1 MDTPDR
7 NGPKRIAFLST
18 RISGTDG
25 VSLEIEKWAAVLES
39 MGHLCYYLAGQCD
52 DRAPE
57 RSRVIPEA
65 HFRHP
70 EVEEVTS
77 GAFGSRLRP
86 ARVTELVHD
95 LTRRIQRRLS
105 EALTDFGIDVLI
117 AENCVTIPM
126 NIPLGLAV
134 VETMMEKPIA
144 CIAHHHDFVWERDRF
159 LYNAVEDYLRAAF
172 PPPLAQIQHVA
183 INTQAASEFS
193 RRIGLPCTV
202 VPNVMDFDRPP
213 PPPDDYG
220 AGFRKDLGLKP
231 DDILVLQPTRIVQ
244 RKGIETSIELI
255 RVLDDPR
262 FRLVVTHGAGDEGSG
277 YAERIRRYAELLGV
291 EIIFAERMI
300 GPRRGRNASG
310 GHVYT
315 IWDAYQQ
322 ADLVTYPS
330 AYEGFGNAFLE
341 TILFRKPIVCN
352 RYSIFRTD
360 IEPLGFNVIELD
372 GYLTAEVVAEVR
384 RVVDD
389 AGYRAAMVEHNFEI
403 GRRFFSYRRV
413 SAELSSLLS
422 APQLATHGSP
432 LAQGA
437 TD

>member
-1 MDTPDR
+1 VESSTG
-7 NGPKRIAFLST
+7 NAPKRVAFLST

-39 MGHLCYYLAGQCD
+39 LGHTCYYIAGQCD
-52 DRAPE
+52 DRAPG
-57 RSRVIPEA
+57 RSHVIPEA

-70 EVEEVTS
+70 QVEEITA
-77 GAFGSRLRP
+77 GAFGRRYRSPRISD
-86 ARVTELVHD
+86 LVREV
-95 LTRRIQRRLS
+95 TRRIERQLS
-105 EALTDFGIDVLI
+105 AALADFGIDVLI

-134 VETMMEKPIA
+134 VETVMENPIP

-159 LYNAVEDYLRAAF
+159 LYNAVDDYLRAAF
-172 PPPLAQIQHVA
+172 PPPLEQIQHVA

-193 RRIGLPCTV
+193 RRTGLPCAV

-213 PPPDDYG
+213 APADDYG
-220 AGFRKDLGLKP
+220 AGFRTYLGLGP

-262 FRLVVTHGAGDEGSG
+262 FKLVITHSAGDEGAG
-277 YAERIRRYAELLGV
+277 YAERVRRYAALLGV
-291 EIIFAERMI
+291 EVIFAEHVI
-300 GPRRGRNASG
+300 GPHRGVNAAG
-310 GHVYT
+310 ERVYT

-341 TILFRKPIVCN
+341 TLLHRKPIVCN

-372 GYLTAEVVAEVR
+372 GYLTEAVVAEVR

-389 AGYRAAMVEHNFEI
+389 ADYRGAMVEQNFEI
-403 GRRFFSYRRV
+403 GRRYFSYRRV
-413 SAELSSLLS
+413 ATALRTLLS
-422 APQLATHGSP
+422 APQLAIHGAP
-432 LAQGA
+432 PG
-437 TD
+437 DRD